1 MPITVKHIPSAMSAQ
16 AVPAILP
23 LLPIHLDL
31 RFHRLISANTSESDN
46 DEVDGNNI
54 CGFRKKKGVK
64 GPVKYVPPLEN
75 ERMELSCTSEIPDP
89 CPLQGITGCSEPPS
103 DQPLQNPTSFPPA
116 QKDRGGCDSFHTGS
130 NIKEDTSGETQE
142 SQENADTRKRIIGKM
157 NKEIDTPAKMEQL
170 MGIQPAKNAEKAGS
184 VEAVCQGEGS
194 EEVKSKQEEWCVM
207 EEKDVRFHGMKMSSL
222 SSTVTTQGSS
232 TAQSFTGAP
241 DISKRSLKELK
252 NLLSEGPLPARG
264 PNYSGK
270 ASIGFSQKN
279 SKLWEKTA
287 DKRGR
292 PFETFSPH
300 FGEENRKHHIFHEEG
315 MGQQSKPFL
324 IFSSAGSD
332 QQQPAGS
339 DVGQLLLGLPA
350 ASTHAE
356 STDAE
361 IQFDSSAHYAVS
373 SREPD
378 VNNLG
383 SPTLLRLFSHIEFIK
398 QQMARDNVQFVRFE
412 SIDLHGVSRSKN
424 IPSRFFHEKAIHG
437 VAMPR
442 SYLELTLNPNDNE
455 SDYINATNFNCDII
469 LNPDLS
475 TFRILPWTEQTARV
489 ICDSFTVLGNPLM
502 TSPRH
507 IAKRQLSQLQDNGFS
522 LHSAFTY
529 EFCIYGITEVVN
541 SKTISF
547 AAATILNNHDQTFI
561 QELIEGM
568 YYAGANIESFSSS
581 NGPGQMEITFHPAF
595 GIDAADSAFTF
606 RTGIKEVAKKY
617 SYVASFFSESGF
629 YNSGALSHSLWDL
642 NGQKNLFSAGY
653 GVEELSDIG
662 KNWLSGLLAHTAAI
676 SCLMAPTTSCR
687 KPYSKYSKESRETV
701 NAKWAYNDNSCAF
714 NVKCHGGKGTQI
726 DNKLSS
732 ATANP
737 YLVLAATI
745 AAGLDGIKRGLRYDD
760 MLQEENHTADLKH
773 STVPL
778 KLEDALVALEKDSC
792 IKEALGETFI
802 QYFVA
807 MKHYELET
815 EEMDS
820 ERNKCLGYFI

>member
-1 MPITVKHIPSAMSAQ
+1 Q
-16 AVPAILP
+16 
-23 LLPIHLDL
+23 
-31 RFHRLISANTSESDN
+31 NTSESDN

-54 CGFRKKKGVK
+54 CGFRKKKGIK
-64 GPVKYVPPLEN
+64 CPTKYIPPLEN
-75 ERMELSCTSEIPDP
+75 EKMEPSHTSELPDP
-89 CPLQGITGCSEPPS
+89 CPLQATSGCSEPPS
-103 DQPLQNPTSFPPA
+103 NEHLQNLTSFTPVE
-116 QKDRGGCDSFHTGS
+116 KERGGCDSSHTIS
-130 NIKEDTSGETQE
+130 DVKEGMSGVTREI
-142 SQENADTRKRIIGKM
+142 QENADTRKRIIGQIQ
-157 NKEIDTPAKMEQL
+157 KEMDTPAKMEQPTG
-170 MGIQPAKNAEKAGS
+170 MQPVRSLGKGGSTEAACRGEGNEKA
-184 VEAVCQGEGS
+184 EG
-194 EEVKSKQEEWCVM
+194 KQEERGGM
-207 EEKDVRFHGMKMSSL
+207 EERDVKFHVTKMGTL
-222 SSTVTTQGSS
+222 GSTVAMQGSR
-232 TAQSFTGAP
+232 TAESFTGAP
-241 DISKRSLKELK
+241 DISKRSLQELK
-252 NLLSEGPLPARG
+252 NLLSEGPLPNYG
-264 PNYSGK
+264 PKYSGK
-270 ASIGFSQKN
+270 AGGTFSQKN
-279 SKLWEKTA
+279 SKPWEKAA
-287 DKRGR
+287 DKQGR

-300 FGEENRKHHIFHEEG
+300 FGEENRKYHSFHKEG
-315 MGQQSKPFL
+315 VGQKSKPFL
-324 IFSSAGSD
+324 VLSSAGSD
-332 QQQPAGS
+332 QPQPEGS
-339 DVGQLLLGLPA
+339 DVDQLILRLPA
-350 ASTHAE
+350 ASTQGE
-356 STDAE
+356 STAPE
-361 IQFDSSAHYAVS
+361 IQFDSSAGYAAS
-373 SREPD
+373 SRDPD
-378 VNNLG
+378 VNGLG
-383 SPTLLRLFSHIEFIK
+383 SPTLLHLFSHIEFIK

-424 IPSRFFHEKAIHG
+424 VPSRFFHEKAIHG

-442 SYLELTLNPNDNE
+442 SYLELTLNPKDNE
-455 SDYINATNFNCDII
+455 LDYINATNFNCDII

-507 IAKRQLSQLQDNGFS
+507 IAKKQLSQLQDNGFS
-522 LHSAFTY
+522 LQSAFTY

-547 AAATILNNHDQTFI
+547 PAATILNNHDQTFI

-581 NGPGQMEITFHPAF
+581 SGPGQMEITFHPAF

-617 SYVASFFSESGF
+617 NYVASFFSESGF

-653 GVEELSDIG
+653 GVEELPDIG

-687 KPYSKYSKESRETV
+687 KPYSKYSKESKESV

-714 NVKCHGGKGTQI
+714 NVKCHGGKGTHI
-726 DNKLSS
+726 ENKLSS

-745 AAGLDGIKRGLRYDD
+745 AAGLDGVKRGLRYDD
-760 MLQEENHTADLKH
+760 MVQEENHTGDLRH
-773 STVPL
+773 SSVPL

-802 QYFVA
+802 RYFVA

>member
-1 MPITVKHIPSAMSAQ
+1 Q
-16 AVPAILP
+16 
-23 LLPIHLDL
+23 
-31 RFHRLISANTSESDN
+31 NTSESDN

-54 CGFRKKKGVK
+54 CGFRRKKGVK
-64 GPVKYVPPLEN
+64 GPTKYVPSLEN
-75 ERMELSCTSEIPDP
+75 ENMELSCTSKIPDP
-89 CPLQGITGCSEPPS
+89 CLLQGSTCCSEPPL
-103 DQPLQNPTSFPPA
+103 DQPLQNVTTFPPA
-116 QKDRGGCDSFHTGS
+116 QKDKGDHDSSCTGS
-130 NIKEDTSGETQE
+130 DVKEDMSGDTQDILE
-142 SQENADTRKRIIGKM
+142 STDTGKRITEKRHE
-157 NKEIDTPAKMEQL
+157 EIDTAAKMEQA
-170 MGIQPAKNAEKAGS
+170 MGVQPARKAGKAGCA
-184 VEAVCQGEGS
+184 EAASRGEGS
-194 EEVKSKQEEWCVM
+194 KETESKQKEWDGM
-207 EEKDVRFHGMKMSSL
+207 EEKDVKFHVTKMCSL
-222 SSTVTTQGSS
+222 GSTVTTKGRG
-232 TAQSFTGAP
+232 TAESFPGAP
-241 DISKRSLKELK
+241 GISKQSLQELK
-252 NLLSEGPLPARG
+252 TLLSEGPLPAHGLTYRG
-264 PNYSGK
+264 RAGGTY
-270 ASIGFSQKN
+270 SQKN
-279 SKLWEKTA
+279 LKPQEKKA
-287 DKRGR
+287 DKQSQ

-300 FGEENRKHHIFHEEG
+300 FGGENPVYHSFHKEG
-315 MGQQSKPFL
+315 VGQQSKPL
-324 IFSSAGSD
+324 LVLSSAGSD
-332 QQQPAGS
+332 QQQTGGS
-339 DVGQLLLGLPA
+339 DMDQLILGLPA

-356 STDAE
+356 NTAPE
-361 IQFDSSAHYAVS
+361 MQFEASAGHAAS

-378 VNNLG
+378 ANSFRN
-383 SPTLLRLFSHIEFIK
+383 STLLHLFSHIEFIK

-424 IPSRFFHEKAIHG
+424 VPSRFFHEKAIHG

-442 SYLELTLNPNDNE
+442 SYLELTLNPKDNE
-455 SDYINATNFNCDII
+455 LDYINATNFNCDII

-507 IAKRQLSQLQDNGFS
+507 IAKKQLSQLQDNGFS
-522 LHSAFTY
+522 LHSAFSY

-547 AAATILNNHDQTFI
+547 PAATILNNHDQTFI

-581 NGPGQMEITFHPAF
+581 SGPGQMEITFHPAF

-617 SYVASFFSESGF
+617 NYVASFFSESGF

-642 NGQKNLFSAGY
+642 NGQKNLFSSGY
-653 GVEELSDIG
+653 GVEELSEIG

-687 KPYSKYSKESRETV
+687 KPYSKYSKESKETV

-714 NVKCHGGKGTQI
+714 NVKCHGVKGTLI
-726 DNKLSS
+726 ENKLSS

-745 AAGLDGIKRGLRYDD
+745 AAGLDGVKRGLRYDD
-760 MLQEENHTADLKH
+760 MLEEENHTGEMKY
-773 STVPL
+773 SSVPL

-802 QYFVA
+802 RYFIA

>member
-1 MPITVKHIPSAMSAQ
+1 Q
-16 AVPAILP
+16 
-23 LLPIHLDL
+23 
-31 RFHRLISANTSESDN
+31 NTSESDN

-64 GPVKYVPPLEN
+64 GPTKNVPPIEN
-75 ERMELSCTSEIPDP
+75 EKMELSRTSKNPDP
-89 CPLQGITGCSEPPS
+89 CPRQASTGSSEPPS
-103 DQPLQNPTSFPPA
+103 DQPPQNPTSFPPV
-116 QKDRGGCDSFHTGS
+116 QKDRRCHDSSNTGS
-130 NIKEDTSGETQE
+130 DMKEDVSGETRE
-142 SQENADTRKRIIGKM
+142 IQENADSGKRIIGKM
-157 NKEIDTPAKMEQL
+157 HEEIDTPAKTELPLGM
-170 MGIQPAKNAEKAGS
+170 QPARSTGKAGCAEAARRGAGSEKAES
-184 VEAVCQGEGS
+184 K
-194 EEVKSKQEEWCVM
+194 EEERGRMEDVK
-207 EEKDVRFHGMKMSSL
+207 FHVTKTSSL
-222 SSTVTTQGSS
+222 GRTVTTQGSS
-232 TAQSFTGAP
+232 TAKSLTGVSDTSKQS
-241 DISKRSLKELK
+241 LQEVK
-252 NLLSEGPLPARG
+252 NLLSEGSVPDYG
-264 PNYSGK
+264 QNYSGK
-270 ASIGFSQKN
+270 PCGTFSQKK
-279 SKLWEKTA
+279 SKTREKRA
-287 DKRGR
+287 DKQGQ

-300 FGEENRKHHIFHEEG
+300 FGEENRKYHSFHKEG
-315 MGQQSKPFL
+315 VGQQRKPL
-324 IFSSAGSD
+324 LVLSSAGSD

-339 DVGQLLLGLPA
+339 DIDQLILRLPA

-356 STDAE
+356 STAPE
-361 IQFDSSAHYAVS
+361 FQFDSSAGHTVS

-378 VNNLG
+378 VNGLG
-383 SPTLLRLFSHIEFIK
+383 SPSLLHLFSHIEFIK

-424 IPSRFFHEKAIHG
+424 VPSRFFHEKVIHG
-437 VAMPR
+437 IAMPR
-442 SYLELTLNPNDNE
+442 SYLELTLNPKDNE
-455 SDYINATNFNCDII
+455 LDYINATNFNCDII

-489 ICDSFTVLGNPLM
+489 ICDSFTVLGKPLM

-507 IAKRQLSQLQDNGFS
+507 IAKNQLSQLRDNGFT

-547 AAATILNNHDQTFI
+547 PAATILNNHDQTFI

-568 YYAGANIESFSSS
+568 YYAGANIETFSSS
-581 NGPGQMEITFHPAF
+581 SGPGQMEITFHPAF
-595 GIDAADSAFTF
+595 GIEAADSAFTF

-617 SYVASFFSESGF
+617 NYIASFFSESGF
-629 YNSGALSHSLWDL
+629 YNLGALSHSLWDV

-687 KPYSKYSKESRETV
+687 KPYSKYSKESKETV

-714 NVKCHGGKGTQI
+714 NVKCHGGKGTHI
-726 DNKLSS
+726 ENKLSS

-760 MLQEENHTADLKH
+760 MLQEEDHTADVKH
-773 STVPL
+773 SSVPL

-802 QYFVA
+802 RYFVA

>member
-1 MPITVKHIPSAMSAQ
+1 MSKKE
-16 AVPAILP
+16 
-23 LLPIHLDL
+23 DL
-31 RFHRLISANTSESDN
+31 TQQNTSESDN

-64 GPVKYVPPLEN
+64 GPTKYVPPLEN
-75 ERMELSCTSEIPDP
+75 EKMELSCTSKIPES
-89 CPLQGITGCSEPPS
+89 CPLQATSDCSEPPS
-103 DQPLQNPTSFPPA
+103 NEPLQNLTSIPPV
-116 QKDRGGCDSFHTGS
+116 QTDRAGRDSSHTS
-130 NIKEDTSGETQE
+130 SDVKEGMSGEMRE
-142 SQENADTRKRIIGKM
+142 IQENADTRKRIIGKTH
-157 NKEIDTPAKMEQL
+157 KEIDTPATMEQPT
-170 MGIQPAKNAEKAGS
+170 GVQPARSAGKAGCA
-184 VEAVCQGEGS
+184 EAARGGEGG
-194 EEVKSKQEEWCVM
+194 EKTESKQEERDGMV
-207 EEKDVRFHGMKMSSL
+207 EKDVKFHVTKTGSL
-222 SSTVTTQGSS
+222 GSTVTIHGSG
-232 TAQSFTGAP
+232 TAESFTGAP
-241 DISKRSLKELK
+241 DISKRSLQELK
-252 NLLSEGPLPARG
+252 NVLSEGPLPDYG
-264 PNYSGK
+264 PKCSGK
-270 ASIGFSQKN
+270 AGGTFSQKN
-279 SKLWEKTA
+279 SKPWEKTA
-287 DKRGR
+287 DKQGR

-300 FGEENRKHHIFHEEG
+300 FGEENRKYHSFHKEG
-315 MGQQSKPFL
+315 VGQQSKPL
-324 IFSSAGSD
+324 LVLSAAGSH

-339 DVGQLLLGLPA
+339 DVDQLILRLPA

-356 STDAE
+356 STAPE
-361 IQFDSSAHYAVS
+361 IQFDSSAGQAAS

-378 VNNLG
+378 VNGLG
-383 SPTLLRLFSHIEFIK
+383 SPTLLHLFSHIEFIK

-424 IPSRFFHEKAIHG
+424 VPSRFFHEKAIHG
-437 VAMPR
+437 IAMPR
-442 SYLELTLNPNDNE
+442 SYLELTLNPKDNE
-455 SDYINATNFNCDII
+455 LDYLNATNFNCDII

-507 IAKRQLSQLQDNGFS
+507 IAKKQLSQLQDNGFS
-522 LHSAFTY
+522 LQSAFTY

-547 AAATILNNHDQTFI
+547 PAATILNNHDQTFI

-581 NGPGQMEITFHPAF
+581 SGPGQMEITFHPAF

-617 SYVASFFSESGF
+617 NYVASFFSESGF

-687 KPYSKYSKESRETV
+687 KPYSKYSKESKETV

-714 NVKCHGGKGTQI
+714 NIKCHSGKGTRI
-726 DNKLSS
+726 ENKLSS

-745 AAGLDGIKRGLRYDD
+745 AAGLDGVKRGLRYDD
-760 MLQEENHTADLKH
+760 MVQEENHTGDLKP
-773 STVPL
+773 SSVPL

-792 IKEALGETFI
+792 IKEALGETFVR
-802 QYFVA
+802 YFVA

>member
-1 MPITVKHIPSAMSAQ
+1 
-16 AVPAILP
+16 
-23 LLPIHLDL
+23 
-31 RFHRLISANTSESDN
+31 
-46 DEVDGNNI
+46 
-54 CGFRKKKGVK
+54 
-64 GPVKYVPPLEN
+64 
-75 ERMELSCTSEIPDP
+75 MELSCTSKIPES
-89 CPLQGITGCSEPPS
+89 CPLQATSDCSEPPS
-103 DQPLQNPTSFPPA
+103 NEPLQNLTSIPPV
-116 QKDRGGCDSFHTGS
+116 QTDRAGRDSSHTS
-130 NIKEDTSGETQE
+130 SDVKEGMSGEMRE
-142 SQENADTRKRIIGKM
+142 IQENADTRKRIIGKTH
-157 NKEIDTPAKMEQL
+157 KEIDTPATMEQPT
-170 MGIQPAKNAEKAGS
+170 GVQPARSAGKAGCA
-184 VEAVCQGEGS
+184 EAARGGEGG
-194 EEVKSKQEEWCVM
+194 EKTESKQEERDGMV
-207 EEKDVRFHGMKMSSL
+207 EKDVKFHVTKTGSL
-222 SSTVTTQGSS
+222 GSTVTIHGSS
-232 TAQSFTGAP
+232 TAESFTGAP
-241 DISKRSLKELK
+241 DISKRSLQELK
-252 NLLSEGPLPARG
+252 NVLSEGPLPDYG
-264 PNYSGK
+264 PKCSGK
-270 ASIGFSQKN
+270 AGGIFSQKN
-279 SKLWEKTA
+279 SKPWEKTA
-287 DKRGR
+287 DKQGR

-300 FGEENRKHHIFHEEG
+300 FGEENRKYHSFHKEG
-315 MGQQSKPFL
+315 VGQQSKPL
-324 IFSSAGSD
+324 LVLSAAGSD
-332 QQQPAGS
+332 QQQPVGS
-339 DVGQLLLGLPA
+339 DVDQLILRLPA

-356 STDAE
+356 STAPE
-361 IQFDSSAHYAVS
+361 IQFDSSAGQAAS

-378 VNNLG
+378 VNGLG
-383 SPTLLRLFSHIEFIK
+383 SPTLLHLFSHIEFIK

-424 IPSRFFHEKAIHG
+424 VPSRFFHEKAIHG
-437 VAMPR
+437 IAMPR
-442 SYLELTLNPNDNE
+442 SYLELTLNPKDNE
-455 SDYINATNFNCDII
+455 LDYLNATNFNCDII

-507 IAKRQLSQLQDNGFS
+507 IAKKQLSQLQDNGFS
-522 LHSAFTY
+522 LQSAFTY

-547 AAATILNNHDQTFI
+547 PAATILNNHDQTFI

-581 NGPGQMEITFHPAF
+581 SGPGQMEITFHPAF

-617 SYVASFFSESGF
+617 NYVASFFSESGF

-687 KPYSKYSKESRETV
+687 KPYSKYSKESKETV

-714 NVKCHGGKGTQI
+714 NIKCHSGKGTRI
-726 DNKLSS
+726 ENKLSS

-745 AAGLDGIKRGLRYDD
+745 AAGLDGVKRGLRYDD
-760 MLQEENHTADLKH
+760 MVQEENHTGDLKP
-773 STVPL
+773 SSVPL

-792 IKEALGETFI
+792 IKEALGETFVR
-802 QYFVA
+802 YFVA

>member
-1 MPITVKHIPSAMSAQ
+1 Q
-16 AVPAILP
+16 
-23 LLPIHLDL
+23 
-31 RFHRLISANTSESDN
+31 NTSESDN

-64 GPVKYVPPLEN
+64 GPTKHVSPLEN
-75 ERMELSCTSEIPDP
+75 EKMELSHTAKIPDP
-89 CPLQGITGCSEPPS
+89 CPLQATTGCSEPPS
-103 DQPLQNPTSFPPA
+103 DQLLQSPTSFSPV
-116 QKDRGGCDSFHTGS
+116 QKDRASHDSSHTGS
-130 NIKEDTSGETQE
+130 DVKEDMSEKTREI
-142 SQENADTRKRIIGKM
+142 QENVDTGKRIIGKM
-157 NKEIDTPAKMEQL
+157 HEEIDTPAKMEL
-170 MGIQPAKNAEKAGS
+170 PVGMRRAGKDGCAEAACRGDISENAE
-184 VEAVCQGEGS
+184 
-194 EEVKSKQEEWCVM
+194 SKQEEWGEM
-207 EEKDVRFHGMKMSSL
+207 EEKDIKFHMTKTSSL
-222 SSTVTTQGSS
+222 GSAV
-232 TAQSFTGAP
+232 TAQRSSAADSFAGAHA
-241 DISKRSLKELK
+241 ISKRSLQGLK
-252 NLLSEGPLPARG
+252 HLLSEGPLPDCG

-270 ASIGFSQKN
+270 AGSTFSQKN
-279 SKLWEKTA
+279 SKPREKTA
-287 DKRGR
+287 DKQGR

-300 FGEENRKHHIFHEEG
+300 FGEENRKYHSFHKEG
-315 MGQQSKPFL
+315 AGQQSKPFL
-324 IFSSAGSD
+324 VLSSAGSD
-332 QQQPAGS
+332 QQQPEGN
-339 DVGQLLLGLPA
+339 DMDQLILRLPA
-350 ASTHAE
+350 ASTHTE
-356 STDAE
+356 STSPE
-361 IQFDSSAHYAVS
+361 IQFDSSTDHAAS

-378 VNNLG
+378 VNGLG
-383 SPTLLRLFSHIEFIK
+383 SPSLLHLVSHIEFIK

-442 SYLELTLNPNDNE
+442 SYLELTLNPKDNE
-455 SDYINATNFNCDII
+455 LDYINATNFNCDII

-475 TFRILPWTEQTARV
+475 TFRILPWTDQTARV

-507 IAKRQLSQLQDNGFS
+507 IAKKQLSQLQDSGFS

-547 AAATILNNHDQTFI
+547 PAATILNNHDQTFI

-581 NGPGQMEITFHPAF
+581 TGPGQMEITFHPEF

-617 SYVASFFSESGF
+617 NYIASFFSESGF

-687 KPYSKYSKESRETV
+687 KPYSKYSKESKETV
-701 NAKWAYNDNSCAF
+701 NAKWGYNDNSCAF
-714 NVKCHGGKGTQI
+714 NVKCHGGKGTCI
-726 DNKLSS
+726 ENKLSS

-745 AAGLDGIKRGLRYDD
+745 AAGLDGVKRELRYDD
-760 MLQEENHTADLKH
+760 MHEEENHTADLKH
-773 STVPL
+773 SSIPL

-792 IKEALGETFI
+792 IKEALGETFVR
-802 QYFVA
+802 YFIA

>member
-1 MPITVKHIPSAMSAQ
+1 Q
-16 AVPAILP
+16 
-23 LLPIHLDL
+23 
-31 RFHRLISANTSESDN
+31 NTSESDS

-54 CGFRKKKGVK
+54 CGFRKKKGIK
-64 GPVKYVPPLEN
+64 GPTKCVPPLEN
-75 ERMELSCTSEIPDP
+75 EKMELSHTSKIPDP
-89 CPLQGITGCSEPPS
+89 CSFKGTTGCSEPPS
-103 DQPLQNPTSFPPA
+103 DQSLQKHTTFSPM
-116 QKDRGGCDSFHTGS
+116 QKDRGGPDSSSFGS
-130 NIKEDTSGETQE
+130 AVKEDTSGETQE
-142 SQENADTRKRIIGKM
+142 TQENADTGERIVGEM
-157 NKEIDTPAKMEQL
+157 HEEIDTAAQTKQPV
-170 MGIQPAKNAEKAGS
+170 GIQPARSAEAVQREKAGAKPEQQAAMEGKVVKFHMTKMGS
-184 VEAVCQGEGS
+184 LGSAVSSQGNSTAESFIGPPGI
-194 EEVKSKQEEWCVM
+194 SKQ
-207 EEKDVRFHGMKMSSL
+207 SL
-222 SSTVTTQGSS
+222 Q
-232 TAQSFTGAP
+232 
-241 DISKRSLKELK
+241 ELK
-252 NLLSEGPLPARG
+252 NLLSEGTLPSRG
-264 PNYSGK
+264 PNFCCK
-270 ASIGFSQKN
+270 AGGTFAQKN
-279 SKLWEKTA
+279 SKPREKA
-287 DKRGR
+287 SDKQGR
-292 PFETFSPH
+292 PIQTFSPP
-300 FGEENRKHHIFHEEG
+300 FGEEKQKYYSFHKERV
-315 MGQQSKPFL
+315 GQQGKAL
-324 IFSSAGSD
+324 LVLSSAGSD
-332 QQQPAGS
+332 QQQPVGS
-339 DVGQLLLGLPA
+339 DVDQLILGLPA
-350 ASTHAE
+350 ASIPAE
-356 STDAE
+356 NTAPE
-361 IQFDSSAHYAVS
+361 VQFDSSTGHT
-373 SREPD
+373 EPD
-378 VNNLG
+378 VNGLG
-383 SPTLLRLFSHIEFIK
+383 NPTLLHLFSHIEFIK

-424 IPSRFFHEKAIHG
+424 VPSRFFHEKAIHG

-442 SYLELTLNPNDNE
+442 SYLELTLNPKDNE
-455 SDYINATNFNCDII
+455 LDYINATNFNCDII

-507 IAKRQLSQLQDNGFS
+507 IAKKQLSQLQDNGLS

-547 AAATILNNHDQTFI
+547 PAATILNNHDQTFI

-581 NGPGQMEITFHPAF
+581 SGPGQMEITFHPAF

-617 SYVASFFSESGF
+617 NYVASFFSESGF

-653 GVEELSDIG
+653 GVEELTEIG

-687 KPYSKYSKESRETV
+687 KPYSKYSKESKETV

-726 DNKLSS
+726 ENKLSS
-732 ATANP
+732 AAANP

-745 AAGLDGIKRGLRYDD
+745 AAGLDGVKRGLRYDD
-760 MLQEENHTADLKH
+760 MLEEEDDTGGLKH
-773 STVPL
+773 SSVPL

-802 QYFVA
+802 RYFVA

>member
-1 MPITVKHIPSAMSAQ
+1 Q
-16 AVPAILP
+16 
-23 LLPIHLDL
+23 
-31 RFHRLISANTSESDN
+31 NTSESDN

-54 CGFRKKKGVK
+54 CGLRKKKGVR
-64 GPVKYVPPLEN
+64 GPTKYVPPLEN
-75 ERMELSCTSEIPDP
+75 EKMDLSHTSKIPDTTH
-89 CPLQGITGCSEPPS
+89 LQETTGCSEPQS
-103 DQPLQNPTSFPPA
+103 LKNLTNFPPE
-116 QKDRGGCDSFHTGS
+116 QEERGSSDSSRSGS
-130 NIKEDTSGETQE
+130 DVKEDMSGATEDI
-142 SQENADTRKRIIGKM
+142 QENTDPGKKIIGKVHE
-157 NKEIDTPAKMEQL
+157 EIDIPAKTQQP
-170 MGIQPAKNAEKAGS
+170 MGVQPARSAGKAWCAESASRGEEGKKA
-184 VEAVCQGEGS
+184 E
-194 EEVKSKQEEWCVM
+194 SKQEERDRM
-207 EEKDVRFHGMKMSSL
+207 EEDVKFHVTKTGSMC
-222 SSTVTTQGSS
+222 STITTKGSS
-232 TAQSFTGAP
+232 TRESFTGAP
-241 DISKRSLKELK
+241 DVSKRRLQELT
-252 NLLSEGPLPARG
+252 NLLSEGPLSAHG
-264 PNYSGK
+264 PNYSGM
-270 ASIGFSQKN
+270 AGGTFSQKN
-279 SKLWEKTA
+279 VKPWEKRA
-287 DKRGR
+287 DKQGR
-292 PFETFSPH
+292 LFETFSHH
-300 FGEENRKHHIFHEEG
+300 FGEQNRKSHSFHKEG
-315 MGQQSKPFL
+315 VEQQSKSL
-324 IFSSAGSD
+324 LVLSCAGSD
-332 QQQPAGS
+332 QQQPAGC
-339 DVGQLLLGLPA
+339 DMDQLILGISS

-356 STDAE
+356 STTPE
-361 IQFDSSAHYAVS
+361 IQFDSSANHNAS
-373 SREPD
+373 SRELD
-378 VNNLG
+378 VNGLG
-383 SPTLLRLFSHIEFIK
+383 IPTLLHLFSHIEFIE

-424 IPSRFFHEKAIHG
+424 IPSRFFHEKAING

-442 SYLELTLNPNDNE
+442 SYLELTLNPKDNE
-455 SDYINATNFNCDII
+455 LDYINATNFNCDII

-507 IAKRQLSQLQDNGFS
+507 IAKKQLSQLQDNGFS

-547 AAATILNNHDQTFI
+547 PAATILNNHDQTFI
-561 QELIEGM
+561 QELVEGM

-581 NGPGQMEITFHPAF
+581 TGPGQMEITFHPAF

-617 SYVASFFSESGF
+617 NYVASFFSESGF

-653 GVEELSDIG
+653 GVEELSDVG

-687 KPYSKYSKESRETV
+687 KPYSKYSKESKETV

-714 NVKCHGGKGTQI
+714 NVKCHGGKGTHI
-726 DNKLSS
+726 ENKLSS

-745 AAGLDGIKRGLRYDD
+745 AAGLDGVKRGLRYDD
-760 MLQEENHTADLKH
+760 DEMLQEENDTSDLKH
-773 STVPL
+773 SSVPL

-792 IKEALGETFI
+792 IREALGETFVR
-802 QYFVA
+802 YFIA
-807 MKHYELET
+807 MKRYELET

>member
-1 MPITVKHIPSAMSAQ
+1 MQLVVVSPCCV
-16 AVPAILP
+16 L
-23 LLPIHLDL
+23 
-31 RFHRLISANTSESDN
+31 FHSCMLFGCIFYYWLQNTSESDS

-64 GPVKYVPPLEN
+64 GPTKYVSPLEN
-75 ERMELSCTSEIPDP
+75 EKMELSHTTKIPDS
-89 CPLQGITGCSEPPS
+89 CPLQATTGCPEPPP
-103 DQPLQNPTSFPPA
+103 DGPLQNPSSFPTE
-116 QKDRGGCDSFHTGS
+116 QKDTESCDSPHTGS
-130 NIKEDTSGETQE
+130 DVKKDMSGETQDI
-142 SQENADTRKRIIGKM
+142 QENADTGKRSTGKIQ
-157 NKEIDTPAKMEQL
+157 EEVDTPSKMEL
-170 MGIQPAKNAEKAGS
+170 PVGVQPASRAGKAGCMKAEGRGGVS
-184 VEAVCQGEGS
+184 KKAENEQGEQG
-194 EEVKSKQEEWCVM
+194 EM
-207 EEKDVRFHGMKMSSL
+207 EEKDVTFHMRTLGSL
-222 SSTVTTQGSS
+222 RGAVTMHGIS
-232 TAQSFTGAP
+232 TAESFTGTP
-241 DISKRSLKELK
+241 PISKQSLQGLK
-252 NLLSEGPLPARG
+252 NLLSEGSLPDYG
-264 PNYSGK
+264 PNHSGK
-270 ASIGFSQKN
+270 ASGPFSQK
-279 SKLWEKTA
+279 SLKPHEKIT
-287 DKRGR
+287 DKQGQT
-292 PFETFSPH
+292 FTTFSPH
-300 FGEENRKHHIFHEEG
+300 FGEENRKYHSFHKEG
-315 MGQQSKPFL
+315 MGQQSKPL
-324 IFSSAGSD
+324 LVLSCAGSD
-332 QQQPAGS
+332 QHQPAG
-339 DVGQLLLGLPA
+339 DDMDKLILRLPA
-350 ASTHAE
+350 TSTNAE
-356 STDAE
+356 STSSE
-361 IQFDSSAHYAVS
+361 IQFDHSAGNAAS

-378 VNNLG
+378 VNGLG
-383 SPTLLRLFSHIEFIK
+383 SPSLLHLFSHIEFIK

-424 IPSRFFHEKAIHG
+424 IPSRFFHEKAING

-442 SYLELTLNPNDNE
+442 SYLELTLNPKDNE
-455 SDYINATNFNCDII
+455 LDYINASNFNCDII

-489 ICDSFTVLGNPLM
+489 ICDSFTILGNPLM

-507 IAKRQLSQLQDNGFS
+507 IAKKQLHQLQDNGFS

-529 EFCIYGITEVVN
+529 EFCIYGITEIVN

-547 AAATILNNHDQTFI
+547 PAATILNNHDQTFI

-581 NGPGQMEITFHPAF
+581 TGPGQMEITFHPEF

-617 SYVASFFSESGF
+617 NYIASFFSESGF
-629 YNSGALSHSLWDL
+629 YNSGALSHSLWDV

-662 KNWLSGLLAHTAAI
+662 KYWISGLLAHTAAI

-687 KPYSKYSKESRETV
+687 KPYSKYSKESKETV
-701 NAKWAYNDNSCAF
+701 NAKWGYNDNSCAF

-726 DNKLSS
+726 ENKLSS

-745 AAGLDGIKRGLRYDD
+745 AAGLDGVKRELRYDD
-760 MLQEENHTADLKH
+760 MLQDENHTADLKH
-773 STVPL
+773 SSVPL
-778 KLEDALVALEKDSC
+778 KLEDALVALEKDQC
-792 IKEALGETFI
+792 IKEALGESFI
-802 QYFVA
+802 RYFVA

>member
-1 MPITVKHIPSAMSAQ
+1 MQLVVVLHCH
-16 AVPAILP
+16 VL
-23 LLPIHLDL
+23 
-31 RFHRLISANTSESDN
+31 FHSCMLFGCIFYCWLQNTSESDN

-64 GPVKYVPPLEN
+64 GPTKHVSPLEN
-75 ERMELSCTSEIPDP
+75 EKMELSRTSKIPDP
-89 CPLQGITGCSEPPS
+89 CPLQATTGCSEPPS
-103 DQPLQNPTSFPPA
+103 DQPLQNLASFPPV
-116 QKDRGGCDSFHTGS
+116 QKDRGGCDV
-130 NIKEDTSGETQE
+130 KEGMSAETRE
-142 SQENADTRKRIIGKM
+142 IQENADTGKRIIGKIQ
-157 NKEIDTPAKMEQL
+157 KEIDTPAKTEL
-170 MGIQPAKNAEKAGS
+170 PMGMQHMRSTGKAGCT
-184 VEAVCQGEGS
+184 EAACRGDGS
-194 EEVKSKQEEWCVM
+194 KKAENKQEEQGEM
-207 EEKDVRFHGMKMSSL
+207 EEKYVKFHVTKMGSL
-222 SSTVTTQGSS
+222 GS
-232 TAQSFTGAP
+232 TATTEGSGTAESFTGTP
-241 DISKRSLKELK
+241 DTSKQSLQESK
-252 NLLSEGPLPARG
+252 NLLRESPLPDYG

-270 ASIGFSQKN
+270 GGGPFSQK
-279 SKLWEKTA
+279 SLKPREKTD
-287 DKRGR
+287 DKQCR
-292 PFETFSPH
+292 PFETFRPH
-300 FGEENRKHHIFHEEG
+300 IGEENRKYRSFHKEG
-315 MGQQSKPFL
+315 VGQQSKPL
-324 IFSSAGSD
+324 LVLSSAGSD
-332 QQQPAGS
+332 QQQPVGS
-339 DVGQLLLGLPA
+339 DMEQLILKIPA

-356 STDAE
+356 STAPE
-361 IQFDSSAHYAVS
+361 IQFDSSTGYTAS
-373 SREPD
+373 SRESD
-378 VNNLG
+378 VNGLG
-383 SPTLLRLFSHIEFIK
+383 IPTLLHLFSHIEFIK

-412 SIDLHGVSRSKN
+412 STDLHGVSRSKN
-424 IPSRFFHEKAIHG
+424 VPSRFFHEKAIHG

-442 SYLELTLNPNDNE
+442 SYLELTLNPKDNE
-455 SDYINATNFNCDII
+455 LDYINATNFNCDVI

-507 IAKRQLSQLQDNGFS
+507 IAKKQLSQLQDNGFS
-522 LHSAFTY
+522 LQSAFSY

-547 AAATILNNHDQTFI
+547 PAATILNNHDQTFI

-581 NGPGQMEITFHPAF
+581 SRPGQMEITFHPAF

-617 SYVASFFSESGF
+617 NYVVSFFSESGF

-642 NGQKNLFSAGY
+642 NGQKNLFCARY

-676 SCLMAPTTSCR
+676 SCLMAPTTGCR
-687 KPYSKYSKESRETV
+687 KPYSKYSKESKETV
-701 NAKWAYNDNSCAF
+701 NAKWAYNDNTCAF
-714 NVKCHGGKGTQI
+714 NVKCHGGKGTNI
-726 DNKLSS
+726 ENKLSS

-745 AAGLDGIKRGLRYDD
+745 AAGLDGVKRGLRYDD
-760 MLQEENHTADLKH
+760 MLQEENHIADLKH
-773 STVPL
+773 SSVPL

-802 QYFVA
+802 RYFVA

>member
-1 MPITVKHIPSAMSAQ
+1 MNKKE
-16 AVPAILP
+16 
-23 LLPIHLDL
+23 DL
-31 RFHRLISANTSESDN
+31 TQQNTSESDN

-64 GPVKYVPPLEN
+64 GPTKHIPPLAN
-75 ERMELSCTSEIPDP
+75 EKMELSCTSKIPDL
-89 CPLQGITGCSEPPS
+89 CPLQATTGCSEPPS
-103 DQPLQNPTSFPPA
+103 DQPLQNPTSFPTV
-116 QKDRGGCDSFHTGS
+116 QKDRGGHDSSHTGS
-130 NIKEDTSGETQE
+130 DVKEDMSGETRE
-142 SQENADTRKRIIGKM
+142 IQENADTGKRLIRKM
-157 NKEIDTPAKMEQL
+157 HKEIDTPAKTEL
-170 MGIQPAKNAEKAGS
+170 PMGMQPERSAGKAGCA
-184 VEAVCQGEGS
+184 EAVRRGDGS
-194 EEVKSKQEEWCVM
+194 KKAKSKQEEQSEM
-207 EEKDVRFHGMKMSSL
+207 EEKDVKFHVTKVGSL
-222 SSTVTTQGSS
+222 GGTVTTQGS
-232 TAQSFTGAP
+232 TTPESFTGAP
-241 DISKRSLKELK
+241 DISKQSLQEFK
-252 NLLSEGPLPARG
+252 NLLSEGPLPDYG
-264 PNYSGK
+264 PHYSGK
-270 ASIGFSQKN
+270 VGGTFSQKN
-279 SKLWEKTA
+279 LKPREKTA
-287 DKRGR
+287 DKQSR

-300 FGEENRKHHIFHEEG
+300 FGEENRKYHSFHKEG
-315 MGQQSKPFL
+315 VGQQNKPL
-324 IFSSAGSD
+324 LVLSSAGSD

-339 DVGQLLLGLPA
+339 DVDQLILRLPA

-356 STDAE
+356 STAPE
-361 IQFDSSAHYAVS
+361 IQFESSTGHAAS

-378 VNNLG
+378 VNGLR
-383 SPTLLRLFSHIEFIK
+383 SPTLLQLFSHIEFIK

-424 IPSRFFHEKAIHG
+424 VPSRFFHEKAIHG

-442 SYLELTLNPNDNE
+442 SYLELTLNPKDNE
-455 SDYINATNFNCDII
+455 LDYINATNFNCDII

-507 IAKRQLSQLQDNGFS
+507 IAKKQLSQLQDNGFS

-547 AAATILNNHDQTFI
+547 PAATILNNHDQTFI

-581 NGPGQMEITFHPAF
+581 SGPGQMEITFHPAF
-595 GIDAADSAFTF
+595 GLDAADSAFTF

-617 SYVASFFSESGF
+617 NYVVSFFSESGF

-687 KPYSKYSKESRETV
+687 KPYSKYSKGSKETV

-714 NVKCHGGKGTQI
+714 NVKCHGGKGTHI
-726 DNKLSS
+726 ENKLSS

-745 AAGLDGIKRGLRYDD
+745 AAGLDGVKRGLRYDD

-773 STVPL
+773 SSVPL

-802 QYFVA
+802 RYFVA
-807 MKHYELET
+807 MKRYELET

>member
-1 MPITVKHIPSAMSAQ
+1 Q
-16 AVPAILP
+16 
-23 LLPIHLDL
+23 
-31 RFHRLISANTSESDN
+31 NTSESDS

-54 CGFRKKKGVK
+54 CGFRKKKGIK
-64 GPVKYVPPLEN
+64 GPTKCVPPLEN
-75 ERMELSCTSEIPDP
+75 EKMELSHTSKFPDP
-89 CPLQGITGCSEPPS
+89 CPLKGTTGCSEPPS
-103 DQPLQNPTSFPPA
+103 NQSLQNPTTFSPV
-116 QKDRGGCDSFHTGS
+116 QKDRGDHDSSDFGS
-130 NIKEDTSGETQE
+130 AIKEDTPGETQE
-142 SQENADTRKRIIGKM
+142 TWENGDTGKGIVG
-157 NKEIDTPAKMEQL
+157 KTHEEIDTAAQMKQPVGTQPVRSAGKGGCTGTVQREKGTEQ
-170 MGIQPAKNAEKAGS
+170 AGDKP
-184 VEAVCQGEGS
+184 
-194 EEVKSKQEEWCVM
+194 EERDGM
-207 EEKDVRFHGMKMSSL
+207 EEKVVKFHVTKMGSLGSAVSMQGNSS
-222 SSTVTTQGSS
+222 
-232 TAQSFTGAP
+232 AESFAGAP
-241 DISKRSLKELK
+241 GISKQSLQELK
-252 NLLSEGPLPARG
+252 NLLSEGPLSSRG
-264 PNYSGK
+264 PNFCCK
-270 ASIGFSQKN
+270 AGGTFAQKN
-279 SKLWEKTA
+279 SKIREKVA
-287 DKRGR
+287 DKQGR
-292 PFETFSPH
+292 PFETFSAH
-300 FGEENRKHHIFHEEG
+300 FGEEKQKYYSFHKEG
-315 MGQQSKPFL
+315 VGQQGKTL
-324 IFSSAGSD
+324 LVLSSAGSD
-332 QQQPAGS
+332 QQQPVGS
-339 DVGQLLLGLPA
+339 NMDQLFLGLPA
-350 ASTHAE
+350 ASTPAE
-356 STDAE
+356 STAPE
-361 IQFDSSAHYAVS
+361 VQFDSSTAS
-373 SREPD
+373 STESD
-378 VNNLG
+378 LNGLG
-383 SPTLLRLFSHIEFIK
+383 NPTLLHLFSHIEFIK

-424 IPSRFFHEKAIHG
+424 VPSRFFHEKAIHG

-442 SYLELTLNPNDNE
+442 SYLELTLNPKDNE
-455 SDYINATNFNCDII
+455 LDYINATNFNCDII

-507 IAKRQLSQLQDNGFS
+507 IAKKQLSQLQDNGFS

-547 AAATILNNHDQTFI
+547 PAATILNNHDQTFI

-581 NGPGQMEITFHPAF
+581 SGPGQMEITFHPAF

-617 SYVASFFSESGF
+617 NYVASFFSESGF

-653 GVEELSDIG
+653 GIEELTELG

-687 KPYSKYSKESRETV
+687 KPYSKYSKESKETV

-714 NVKCHGGKGTQI
+714 NIKCHGGKGTQI
-726 DNKLSS
+726 ENKLSS
-732 ATANP
+732 AAANP

-760 MLQEENHTADLKH
+760 MLEEEEDTPADLKP
-773 STVPL
+773 SSVPL

-802 QYFVA
+802 RYFVA

>member
-1 MPITVKHIPSAMSAQ
+1 
-16 AVPAILP
+16 
-23 LLPIHLDL
+23 
-31 RFHRLISANTSESDN
+31 FGCISYYWLQNTSESDN
-46 DEVDGNNI
+46 DEVDGNNV
-54 CGFRKKKGVK
+54 CGFRKKKGAK
-64 GPVKYVPPLEN
+64 GSTKHVSPLEN
-75 ERMELSCTSEIPDP
+75 EKMELSHTSKITDP
-89 CPLQGITGCSEPPS
+89 CPLQATTGCSEPPS
-103 DQPLQNPTSFPPA
+103 DQALQNLTSLPPA
-116 QKDRGGCDSFHTGS
+116 QKDRGSHDSTQTDS
-130 NIKEDTSGETQE
+130 DMKEGMSGETQDI
-142 SQENADTRKRIIGKM
+142 QENADPGKIIGKIE
-157 NKEIDTPAKMEQL
+157 KAKDTEAKMEL
-170 MGIQPAKNAEKAGS
+170 PMGVQPVRRAAKAGCAK
-184 VEAVCQGEGS
+184 AVAREEGGEKTES
-194 EEVKSKQEEWCVM
+194 EQEEREQM
-207 EEKDVRFHGMKMSSL
+207 EEDVKLLVAQMGSL
-222 SSTVTTQGSS
+222 RRAVAIQGSC
-232 TAQSFTGAP
+232 TEESFTGTPA
-241 DISKRSLKELK
+241 ISKQSLQGLK
-252 NLLSEGPLPARG
+252 NLLSEGPLSDYG

-270 ASIGFSQKN
+270 VGDTFPQK
-279 SKLWEKTA
+279 SLKPWEKTA
-287 DKRGR
+287 DRQGR

-300 FGEENRKHHIFHEEG
+300 FGEENRKYYRFHKEG
-315 MGQQSKPFL
+315 AGQKTKPL
-324 IFSSAGSD
+324 LVLSSAGSD
-332 QQQPAGS
+332 QEQPAGS
-339 DVGQLLLGLPA
+339 DMDELILRLPA
-350 ASTHAE
+350 ASTNAE
-356 STDAE
+356 NAAPE
-361 IQFDSSAHYAVS
+361 IQFDSSSGQDAS
-373 SREPD
+373 SRDSD
-378 VNNLG
+378 VNGLG
-383 SPTLLRLFSHIEFIK
+383 SPTLLHLFSHIEFIK

-424 IPSRFFHEKAIHG
+424 IPSRFFHEKAING

-442 SYLELTLNPNDNE
+442 SYLELTLNPKDNE
-455 SDYINATNFNCDII
+455 LDYINATNFNCDII

-489 ICDSFTVLGNPLM
+489 ICDSFTILGYPLM

-507 IAKRQLSQLQDNGFS
+507 IAKKQLSQLQDNGFS

-547 AAATILNNHDQTFI
+547 PAATILNNHDQTFI

-581 NGPGQMEITFHPAF
+581 SGPGQMEITFHPEF

-617 SYVASFFSESGF
+617 NYIASFFSESGF
-629 YNSGALSHSLWDL
+629 YNSGALSHSLWDV

-687 KPYSKYSKESRETV
+687 KPFSKYSKESKETV
-701 NAKWAYNDNSCAF
+701 NAKWGYNDNSCAF
-714 NVKCHGGKGTQI
+714 NVKCHGGKGTHI
-726 DNKLSS
+726 ENKLSS
-732 ATANP
+732 AAANP

-745 AAGLDGIKRGLRYDD
+745 AAGLDGVKRELRYDD

-773 STVPL
+773 SSVPL

-802 QYFVA
+802 RYFIA

>member
-1 MPITVKHIPSAMSAQ
+1 MNKKE
-16 AVPAILP
+16 
-23 LLPIHLDL
+23 DL
-31 RFHRLISANTSESDN
+31 TQQNTSESDN

-64 GPVKYVPPLEN
+64 GPTKFIPPLKN
-75 ERMELSCTSEIPDP
+75 EKMELSHTSKIPDP
-89 CPLQGITGCSEPPS
+89 CPLQGTTGYSEPPS
-103 DQPLQNPTSFPPA
+103 NQSLQNLTSFPPV
-116 QKDRGGCDSFHTGS
+116 QKDRGSCDSSRTGS
-130 NIKEDTSGETQE
+130 DMKEDMSGETQAI
-142 SQENADTRKRIIGKM
+142 QENVDTGKRVIGKM
-157 NKEIDTPAKMEQL
+157 REEIDTAAKTEQPVG
-170 MGIQPAKNAEKAGS
+170 MQPTRSTRKAGCT
-184 VEAVCQGEGS
+184 EAARREGS
-194 EEVKSKQEEWCVM
+194 EKEESKPKERGRM
-207 EEKDVRFHGMKMSSL
+207 EEKDINFHVTKTGSL
-222 SSTVTTQGSS
+222 GSIVTTQGSG
-232 TAQSFTGAP
+232 TAESFTGAP
-241 DISKRSLKELK
+241 DISKRSLRELK
-252 NLLSEGPLPARG
+252 NLLSEGPLPAHG
-264 PNYSGK
+264 PSYSGK
-270 ASIGFSQKN
+270 AGGTFSQKN
-279 SKLWEKTA
+279 SKPREKTA
-287 DKRGR
+287 DKQGR

-300 FGEENRKHHIFHEEG
+300 FGEENRKYHSFHKEG
-315 MGQQSKPFL
+315 VGQQNKPL
-324 IFSSAGSD
+324 LVLSAAGSD
-332 QQQPAGS
+332 QQQP
-339 DVGQLLLGLPA
+339 VGNDMDQLILGLPA

-356 STDAE
+356 STPPE
-361 IQFDSSAHYAVS
+361 IQFDSSAGHAAS

-378 VNNLG
+378 VNGLG
-383 SPTLLRLFSHIEFIK
+383 GPTLLHLFSHIEFIK

-424 IPSRFFHEKAIHG
+424 VPSRFFHEKAING

-442 SYLELTLNPNDNE
+442 SYLELTLNPKDNE
-455 SDYINATNFNCDII
+455 LDYINATNFNCDII

-489 ICDSFTVLGNPLM
+489 ICDSFTVMGNPLM

-507 IAKRQLSQLQDNGFS
+507 IAKKQLSQLQDNGFS

-547 AAATILNNHDQTFI
+547 PAATILNNHDQTFI

-581 NGPGQMEITFHPAF
+581 SGPGQMEITFHPAF

-617 SYVASFFSESGF
+617 NYVASFFSESGF

-687 KPYSKYSKESRETV
+687 KPYSKYSKESKETV

-714 NVKCHGGKGTQI
+714 NVKCHGGKGTHI
-726 DNKLSS
+726 ENKLSS

-745 AAGLDGIKRGLRYDD
+745 AAGLDGVKRGLRYDD

-802 QYFVA
+802 RYFIA

-815 EEMDS
+815 EELDS

>member
-1 MPITVKHIPSAMSAQ
+1 Q
-16 AVPAILP
+16 
-23 LLPIHLDL
+23 
-31 RFHRLISANTSESDN
+31 NTSESDN

-64 GPVKYVPPLEN
+64 SPTKYVPPLEN
-75 ERMELSCTSEIPDP
+75 EKMELSHTSKILDP
-89 CPLQGITGCSEPPS
+89 CPLQGTTGCSSNPT
-103 DQPLQNPTSFPPA
+103 DQPLQNMANIAPV
-116 QKDRGGCDSFHTGS
+116 QKDSSHTG
-130 NIKEDTSGETQE
+130 NMKEDLSGDI
-142 SQENADTRKRIIGKM
+142 QENADTGKRIVGKM
-157 NKEIDTPAKMEQL
+157 HEEVDTPAKVEQA
-170 MGIQPAKNAEKAGS
+170 MGVQPARGTVKAGFAEAACRGQGSEKA
-184 VEAVCQGEGS
+184 E
-194 EEVKSKQEEWCVM
+194 SKQKEWGGM
-207 EEKDVRFHGMKMSSL
+207 EKKDVKFHVTKTGSL
-222 SSTVTTQGSS
+222 VSTVTSKGSG
-232 TAQSFTGAP
+232 TAESFTGAP
-241 DISKRSLKELK
+241 DISKQSLQELK
-252 NLLSEGPLPARG
+252 NLLSEGPLPAHG
-264 PNYSGK
+264 PSYSGK
-270 ASIGFSQKN
+270 AGGTFSQKN
-279 SKLWEKTA
+279 SKPREKTA
-287 DKRGR
+287 DKQSR
-292 PFETFSPH
+292 PFETFSSH
-300 FGEENRKHHIFHEEG
+300 FGKENQKYYSFHKEG
-315 MGQQSKPFL
+315 VGQQSKPL
-324 IFSSAGSD
+324 LVLSSAGSD

-339 DVGQLLLGLPA
+339 DMDQLILGLPA
-350 ASTHAE
+350 APTHAE
-356 STDAE
+356 STAPE
-361 IQFDSSAHYAVS
+361 IQFDSSAGHAAS

-378 VNNLG
+378 VNSLG
-383 SPTLLRLFSHIEFIK
+383 SPTLLHLFSHIEFIK
-398 QQMARDNVQFVRFE
+398 QQMARDSIQFVRFE

-424 IPSRFFHEKAIHG
+424 VPSRFFHEKAIHG

-442 SYLELTLNPNDNE
+442 SYLELTLNPKDNE
-455 SDYINATNFNCDII
+455 LDYINATNFNCDII

-507 IAKRQLSQLQDNGFS
+507 IAKKQLSQLQDNGFS
-522 LHSAFTY
+522 LHAAFTY

-547 AAATILNNHDQTFI
+547 PAATILNNHDQTFI

-581 NGPGQMEITFHPAF
+581 SGPGQMEITFHPAF

-617 SYVASFFSESGF
+617 NYVASFFSESGF

-653 GVEELSDIG
+653 GVEDLSDIG

-687 KPYSKYSKESRETV
+687 KPYSKYSKETKETV

-714 NVKCHGGKGTQI
+714 NVKCHGGKGTYI
-726 DNKLSS
+726 ENKLSS

-760 MLQEENHTADLKH
+760 MLEEENHTTDLKH
-773 STVPL
+773 SSVPL

-802 QYFVA
+802 RYFIA

>member
-1 MPITVKHIPSAMSAQ
+1 Q
-16 AVPAILP
+16 
-23 LLPIHLDL
+23 
-31 RFHRLISANTSESDN
+31 NTSEKDN

-64 GPVKYVPPLEN
+64 DPTKYIPPLEN
-75 ERMELSCTSEIPDP
+75 EKMELFHMSKIPDRS
-89 CPLQGITGCSEPPS
+89 PLQGTSSCSESPP
-103 DQPLQNPTSFPPA
+103 DQSLQNPTRFPPV
-116 QKDRGGCDSFHTGS
+116 QKDGGGHDSSQTGS
-130 NIKEDTSGETQE
+130 GVKEDMSGETQE
-142 SQENADTRKRIIGKM
+142 NQENAGKRTLGKTH
-157 NKEIDTPAKMEQL
+157 KEIDTSAKTEHPVSIPPARSS
-170 MGIQPAKNAEKAGS
+170 GKAGC
-184 VEAVCQGEGS
+184 AGAACRGEGS
-194 EEVKSKQEEWCVM
+194 EKAEQQQGGM
-207 EEKDVRFHGMKMSSL
+207 EEQVTKFHVTKTGSPGSA
-222 SSTVTTQGSS
+222 VTTEGNA
-232 TAQSFTGAP
+232 TAELFTGAP
-241 DISKRSLKELK
+241 DISKRGLQELK
-252 NLLSEGPLPARG
+252 NLLSEGPLPDYGTYYR
-264 PNYSGK
+264 GK
-270 ASIGFSQKN
+270 ASGTATQKN
-279 SKLWEKTA
+279 SKPWDKTT
-287 DKRGR
+287 DKQGQS
-292 PFETFSPH
+292 FETFSLH
-300 FGEENRKHHIFHEEG
+300 FGEENRKYHSFHKEG
-315 MGQQSKPFL
+315 AGQQSEPL
-324 IFSSAGSD
+324 PVLCSAGSD

-339 DVGQLLLGLPA
+339 DMDQLILRLPA
-350 ASTHAE
+350 SSTHAE
-356 STDAE
+356 GTAPE
-361 IQFDSSAHYAVS
+361 IQFDSPAGQAAS
-373 SREPD
+373 SRELD
-378 VNNLG
+378 VNNLE
-383 SPTLLRLFSHIEFIK
+383 SPTLLHLVSHIEFIK

-437 VAMPR
+437 VTMPR
-442 SYLELTLNPNDNE
+442 SYLELTLNPRDNE
-455 SDYINATNFNCDII
+455 FDYINATNFNCDII

-507 IAKRQLSQLQDNGFS
+507 IAKKQLIQLEDNGFS
-522 LHSAFTY
+522 LQSAFTY
-529 EFCIYGITEVVN
+529 EFCIYGITEIVN

-547 AAATILNNHDQTFI
+547 PAATILNNHDQTFI

-581 NGPGQMEITFHPAF
+581 SGPGQMEISFHPVF

-617 SYVASFFSESGF
+617 NYVASFFSESGF

-642 NGQKNLFSAGY
+642 NGQKNVFSAGY
-653 GVEELSDIG
+653 GAEELSDIG

-687 KPYSKYSKESRETV
+687 KPYSKYSKESKETV

-714 NVKCHGGKGTQI
+714 NVKCHGGKSTRI
-726 DNKLSS
+726 ENKLSS

-745 AAGLDGIKRGLRYDD
+745 AAGLDGIKRSLRYDD
-760 MLQEENHTADLKH
+760 MFDEENHTADLKH
-773 STVPL
+773 SPVPL

-802 QYFVA
+802 RYFVA

>member
-1 MPITVKHIPSAMSAQ
+1 Q
-16 AVPAILP
+16 
-23 LLPIHLDL
+23 
-31 RFHRLISANTSESDN
+31 NTPESDN

-64 GPVKYVPPLEN
+64 GPTKYVPPLEN
-75 ERMELSCTSEIPDP
+75 EKMELSCTAKIPDS
-89 CPLQGITGCSEPPS
+89 CPLQVTSGCSDPPPNE
-103 DQPLQNPTSFPPA
+103 PLQTLTSFPPA
-116 QKDRGGCDSFHTGS
+116 QMDRGGRGS
-130 NIKEDTSGETQE
+130 SRTSSDMKEVTSGEMLE
-142 SQENADTRKRIIGKM
+142 IQENADTRKRITGKIPE
-157 NKEIDTPAKMEQL
+157 EIDTPVEAEQPT
-170 MGIQPAKNAEKAGS
+170 GVQPARSAGRAGCAEAARRGEGGEKAES
-184 VEAVCQGEGS
+184 KR
-194 EEVKSKQEEWCVM
+194 EERGGM
-207 EEKDVRFHGMKMSSL
+207 AEKDVKFHVTKTSSPG
-222 SSTVTTQGSS
+222 SPVAIQGSG
-232 TAQSFTGAP
+232 TIESFTGAP
-241 DISKRSLKELK
+241 DISKQSLQELK
-252 NLLSEGPLPARG
+252 NLLSEGPLPDYG
-264 PNYSGK
+264 PKCSGK
-270 ASIGFSQKN
+270 AGGTFPQKN
-279 SKLWEKTA
+279 SKPWEKTA
-287 DKRGR
+287 DKQGR

-300 FGEENRKHHIFHEEG
+300 FGEENRKYRSFHKEG
-315 MGQQSKPFL
+315 VGQQGKPL
-324 IFSSAGSD
+324 LVLSSAGSD

-339 DVGQLLLGLPA
+339 DVDQLILRLPA

-356 STDAE
+356 STAPE
-361 IQFDSSAHYAVS
+361 IEFDSSAGQAAS

-378 VNNLG
+378 VNGLG
-383 SPTLLRLFSHIEFIK
+383 SPTLLHLFSHIEFIK

-424 IPSRFFHEKAIHG
+424 VPSRFFHEKAIHG

-442 SYLELTLNPNDNE
+442 SYLELTLNPKDNE
-455 SDYINATNFNCDII
+455 LDYINATNFNCDII

-507 IAKRQLSQLQDNGFS
+507 IAKKQLSQLQDNGFS
-522 LHSAFTY
+522 LQSAFTY

-547 AAATILNNHDQTFI
+547 PAATILNNHDQTFI

-581 NGPGQMEITFHPAF
+581 SGPGQMEITFHPAF

-617 SYVASFFSESGF
+617 NYVASFFSESGF

-653 GVEELSDIG
+653 GVEELTDIG

-687 KPYSKYSKESRETV
+687 KPYSKYSKESKETV

-714 NVKCHGGKGTQI
+714 NVKCHGGKGTHI
-726 DNKLSS
+726 ENKLSS

-745 AAGLDGIKRGLRYDD
+745 AAGLDGVKRGLRYDD
-760 MLQEENHTADLKH
+760 MLQEENHTGDLKH
-773 STVPL
+773 SSVPL

-792 IKEALGETFI
+792 IKEALGETFVR
-802 QYFVA
+802 YFVA

>member
-1 MPITVKHIPSAMSAQ
+1 MNKKE
-16 AVPAILP
+16 
-23 LLPIHLDL
+23 DL
-31 RFHRLISANTSESDN
+31 TQQNTSESDN

-64 GPVKYVPPLEN
+64 GPTKHVPPLEN
-75 ERMELSCTSEIPDP
+75 EKMELSHTSKIPDP
-89 CPLQGITGCSEPPS
+89 YPFQATTGCSEPPS
-103 DQPLQNPTSFPPA
+103 SQPLQNLTGFPPV
-116 QKDRGGCDSFHTGS
+116 QKDRGGHDSSHTGS
-130 NIKEDTSGETQE
+130 DVKEDVSGETRE
-142 SQENADTRKRIIGKM
+142 IQENADTGKGIIGKM
-157 NKEIDTPAKMEQL
+157 HKEIDTTVEMEL
-170 MGIQPAKNAEKAGS
+170 PMGVQPARSAGKAGCAEAARGGDGSEKA
-184 VEAVCQGEGS
+184 E
-194 EEVKSKQEEWCVM
+194 SKQEERGEM
-207 EEKDVRFHGMKMSSL
+207 EEKDVKFHVTKTGSL
-222 SSTVTTQGSS
+222 GSTVITQGSG
-232 TAQSFTGAP
+232 TAESFRGAP
-241 DISKRSLKELK
+241 DIPKRSLQELK
-252 NLLSEGPLPARG
+252 NLLSESSLSDYE

-270 ASIGFSQKN
+270 VGGTFSQKN
-279 SKLWEKTA
+279 SKPREKTA
-287 DKRGR
+287 DKQGR

-300 FGEENRKHHIFHEEG
+300 FGEENRKYHSFHKEG
-315 MGQQSKPFL
+315 VGQQSKPL
-324 IFSSAGSD
+324 LVLSSAGSD
-332 QQQPAGS
+332 QQQPVGS
-339 DVGQLLLGLPA
+339 DVDQLILRLPA

-356 STDAE
+356 SMAPE
-361 IQFDSSAHYAVS
+361 IQFDSSAGHAAS

-378 VNNLG
+378 VNGLG
-383 SPTLLRLFSHIEFIK
+383 SPTLLHLFSHIEFIK

-412 SIDLHGVSRSKN
+412 SVDLHGVSRSKTV
-424 IPSRFFHEKAIHG
+424 PSRFFHEKAIHG
-437 VAMPR
+437 VTMPR
-442 SYLELTLNPNDNE
+442 SYLELTLNPKDNE
-455 SDYINATNFNCDII
+455 LDYINATNFNCDII

-507 IAKRQLSQLQDNGFS
+507 IAKKQLSQLQDNGFS

-547 AAATILNNHDQTFI
+547 PAATILNNHDQTFI

-581 NGPGQMEITFHPAF
+581 SGPGQMEITFHPAF

-617 SYVASFFSESGF
+617 NYVASFFSESGF

-687 KPYSKYSKESRETV
+687 KPYSKYSKESKETV

-714 NVKCHGGKGTQI
+714 NVKCHGGKGTHI
-726 DNKLSS
+726 ENKLSS

-760 MLQEENHTADLKH
+760 MLREENHTADLKH
-773 STVPL
+773 SSVPL
-778 KLEDALVALEKDSC
+778 KLEDALIALEKDSC

-802 QYFVA
+802 RYFIA

>member
-1 MPITVKHIPSAMSAQ
+1 Q
-16 AVPAILP
+16 
-23 LLPIHLDL
+23 
-31 RFHRLISANTSESDN
+31 NTSESDN

-64 GPVKYVPPLEN
+64 GPTKYIPPLEN
-75 ERMELSCTSEIPDP
+75 EKMELSCTSKIPDS
-89 CPLQGITGCSEPPS
+89 CPLQATRGCSEPPS
-103 DQPLQNPTSFPPA
+103 TEPLENQTSFPSVR
-116 QKDRGGCDSFHTGS
+116 KERGGHDSPHAIS
-130 NIKEDTSGETQE
+130 DVKESMSGVMRETQE
-142 SQENADTRKRIIGKM
+142 KAEARKRIVGQIH
-157 NKEIDTPAKMEQL
+157 KETEAPAKMEQPTG
-170 MGIQPAKNAEKAGS
+170 MQPVRSPGKAGCAEAAHRGGETEKA
-184 VEAVCQGEGS
+184 E
-194 EEVKSKQEEWCVM
+194 SKQEELGGM
-207 EEKDVRFHGMKMSSL
+207 EERDAKFHVTKTGTLGSAV
-222 SSTVTTQGSS
+222 TVQGSS
-232 TAQSFTGAP
+232 TAESFTGAP
-241 DISKRSLKELK
+241 DISKCSLQELK
-252 NLLSEGPLPARG
+252 NLLSEGSLPDYG
-264 PNYSGK
+264 SKDSGK
-270 ASIGFSQKN
+270 AGGTFCHKN
-279 SKLWEKTA
+279 LKPWEKTS
-287 DKRGR
+287 DKQGQ

-300 FGEENRKHHIFHEEG
+300 FGEENRKYLSFHKDG
-315 MGQQSKPFL
+315 LGQQRKPL
-324 IFSSAGSD
+324 LVLTCAGSD
-332 QQQPAGS
+332 QPQPEGS
-339 DVGQLLLGLPA
+339 DMDQLILRLPA
-350 ASTHAE
+350 ASTPAE
-356 STDAE
+356 STAPE
-361 IQFDSSAHYAVS
+361 IQFDSSTGHTAS
-373 SREPD
+373 SRDPE
-378 VNNLG
+378 VNGLG
-383 SPTLLRLFSHIEFIK
+383 SPSLLHLFSHIEFIK

-424 IPSRFFHEKAIHG
+424 VPSRFFHEKAIHG

-442 SYLELTLNPNDNE
+442 SYLELTLNPKDNE
-455 SDYINATNFNCDII
+455 LDYISAANFNCDII

-507 IAKRQLSQLQDNGFS
+507 IAKKQLSQLQDNGFS
-522 LHSAFTY
+522 LQSAFTY

-547 AAATILNNHDQTFI
+547 PAATILNNHDQTFI

-581 NGPGQMEITFHPAF
+581 SGPGQMEITFHPAF

-617 SYVASFFSESGF
+617 NYVASFFSESGF

-653 GVEELSDIG
+653 GVEDLSDIG

-687 KPYSKYSKESRETV
+687 KPFSKYSKESKETV

-714 NVKCHGGKGTQI
+714 NVKCHGGKGTHI
-726 DNKLSS
+726 ENKLSS

-745 AAGLDGIKRGLRYDD
+745 AAGLDGVKRGLRYDD
-760 MLQEENHTADLKH
+760 MVEEENHTGDLKH
-773 STVPL
+773 SSVPL

-792 IKEALGETFI
+792 IKEALGETFVR
-802 QYFVA
+802 YFVA

>member
-1 MPITVKHIPSAMSAQ
+1 Q
-16 AVPAILP
+16 
-23 LLPIHLDL
+23 
-31 RFHRLISANTSESDN
+31 NTSESDS

-54 CGFRKKKGVK
+54 CGFRKKKGIK
-64 GPVKYVPPLEN
+64 GPTKCVPPLEN
-75 ERMELSCTSEIPDP
+75 EKMELSHTSKFPDP
-89 CPLQGITGCSEPPS
+89 CPLKGTTGCSEPAS
-103 DQPLQNPTSFPPA
+103 DQSLQNPTTFSPV
-116 QKDRGGCDSFHTGS
+116 QKDREDHDSSNFGS
-130 NIKEDTSGETQE
+130 TVKEDTSGETQE
-142 SQENADTRKRIIGKM
+142 DADTEKGIVGKM
-157 NKEIDTPAKMEQL
+157 HEEIDTATHMK
-170 MGIQPAKNAEKAGS
+170 QPAGTQPVRSAGKGGCT
-184 VEAVCQGEGS
+184 EAVQR
-194 EEVKSKQEEWCVM
+194 
-207 EEKDVRFHGMKMSSL
+207 EKDTEQAGGKPGEQDGMGEKVVKFHMTKMGSLGSAVSMQGNSS
-222 SSTVTTQGSS
+222 
-232 TAQSFTGAP
+232 AEFFTGAP
-241 DISKRSLKELK
+241 GISKQSLQELK
-252 NLLSEGPLPARG
+252 NLLSEGPLSSRG
-264 PNYSGK
+264 PNFCCK
-270 ASIGFSQKN
+270 AGGTFAQKN
-279 SKLWEKTA
+279 SKPREKVA
-287 DKRGR
+287 DKQGR
-292 PFETFSPH
+292 SYEAFSPH
-300 FGEENRKHHIFHEEG
+300 FGEEKQKYYSFHKEG
-315 MGQQSKPFL
+315 VGQQGKTL
-324 IFSSAGSD
+324 LVLSSAGSD
-332 QQQPAGS
+332 QQQP
-339 DVGQLLLGLPA
+339 VGNNMDQLFLGLPA
-350 ASTHAE
+350 ASTPAE
-356 STDAE
+356 STAPE
-361 IQFDSSAHYAVS
+361 VQFDSSTAS
-373 SREPD
+373 STEPD
-378 VNNLG
+378 LNGLG
-383 SPTLLRLFSHIEFIK
+383 NPTLLHLFSHIEFIK

-424 IPSRFFHEKAIHG
+424 VPSRFFQEKAIHG

-442 SYLELTLNPNDNE
+442 SYLELTLNPKDNE
-455 SDYINATNFNCDII
+455 LDYINATNFNCDII

-507 IAKRQLSQLQDNGFS
+507 IVKKLLSQLQDNGFS

-547 AAATILNNHDQTFI
+547 PAATILNNHDQTFI

-581 NGPGQMEITFHPAF
+581 SGPGQMEITFHPAF

-617 SYVASFFSESGF
+617 NYVASFFSESGF

-653 GVEELSDIG
+653 GIEEITELG
-662 KNWLSGLLAHTAAI
+662 KNWLSGLLAHSAAI

-687 KPYSKYSKESRETV
+687 KPYSKYSKESKETV
-701 NAKWAYNDNSCAF
+701 NAKWAFNDNSCAF
-714 NVKCHGGKGTQI
+714 NIKCHGGKGTQI
-726 DNKLSS
+726 ENKLSS
-732 ATANP
+732 AAANP

-745 AAGLDGIKRGLRYDD
+745 AAGLDGIKRGLRYDE
-760 MLQEENHTADLKH
+760 MLEEEEDTTGDLKPL
-773 STVPL
+773 SVPL

-802 QYFVA
+802 RYFVA